1 MARFKP
7 TREFYI
13 RPKAIKI
20 ADKHS
25 TAVVYVY
32 TDTHG
37 FTDKNGNKTTYVVAF
52 QGKRQK
58 PDHNYRF
65 PQGPKAA
72 EEWVAK
78 FFKDVQ
84 AAEDHKA
91 QAKQRDTERLAKM
104 RDKIKAG
111 DIYYTSW
118 GYDQTNIDFYLV
130 VDRTAATVEVVK
142 IGKDCVEAVTGVD
155 YVTPNPMVKWGD
167 TIKRKINTTGFK
179 IASYAYA
186 YPWEG
191 DPKQETAAGWGH

>member
-1 MARFKP
+1 MAKFKP

-13 RPKAIKI
+13 PKGGVRV
-20 ADKHS
+20 ADKNS
-25 TAVVYVY
+25 TAVCYMIGKDNYHVVM
-32 TDTHG
+32 G
-37 FTDKNGNKTTYVVAF
+37 FA
-52 QGKRQK
+52 GKRQK
-58 PDHNYRF
+58 PDFHYRF
-65 PQGPKAA
+65 TTLENAQAY
-72 EEWVAK
+72 VAK
-78 FFKDVQ
+78 FFEDVQ

-91 QAKQRDTERLAKM
+91 QTKQREAERLAKM

-155 YVTPNPMVKWGD
+155 YVTPNPLVKWGD

>member
-1 MARFKP
+1 KFKP

-13 RPKAIKI
+13 PKGGVRV
-20 ADKHS
+20 ADKNS
-25 TAVVYVY
+25 TAVCYMIGKDNYHVVM
-32 TDTHG
+32 G
-37 FTDKNGNKTTYVVAF
+37 FA
-52 QGKRQK
+52 GKRQK
-58 PDHNYRF
+58 PDFHYRF
-65 PQGPKAA
+65 TTLENAQAY
-72 EEWVAK
+72 VAK

-155 YVTPNPMVKWGD
+155 YVV
-167 TIKRKINTTGFK
+167 
-179 IASYAYA
+179 
-186 YPWEG
+186 
-191 DPKQETAAGWGH
+191 